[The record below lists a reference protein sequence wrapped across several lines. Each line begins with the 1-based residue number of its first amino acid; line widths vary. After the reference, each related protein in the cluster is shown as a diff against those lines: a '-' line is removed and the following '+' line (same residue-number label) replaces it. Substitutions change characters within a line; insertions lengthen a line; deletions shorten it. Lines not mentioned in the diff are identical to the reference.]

1 MKEILD
7 WTLITVP
14 NKHSDSVGEQIGQ
27 VQTSQEGARI
37 VLIYNKI
44 NKFSDTVFFTLVH
57 LLTTYHRV
65 VNQTQREVPYPCH
78 PLVMSVGR
86 VGQVFQRFAIYLD
99 TLSFKTKNFLTKEEN
114 SLKDY
119 LWFTYDK
126 SDKYD
131 LLWPQGNF
139 MD

>member
-27 VQTSQEGARI
+27 VQTSQEGACI
-37 VLIYNKI
+37 VLIYNKN
-44 NKFSDTVFFTLVH
+44 NKFSDTVFFPLVH
-57 LLTTYHRV
+57 LLTSQHRV

-78 PLVMSVGR
+78 HWLCR
-86 VGQVFQRFAIYLD
+86 QVGQGKYFRDLLLD

>member
-1 MKEILD
+1 M
-7 WTLITVP
+7 
-14 NKHSDSVGEQIGQ
+14 
-27 VQTSQEGARI
+27 
-37 VLIYNKI
+37 
-44 NKFSDTVFFTLVH
+44 
-57 LLTTYHRV
+57 

-86 VGQVFQRFAIYLD
+86 VGQVFQRFAIRYFVIHKQQLPQ
-99 TLSFKTKNFLTKEEN
+99 KKEEN

-131 LLWPQGNF
+131 LLWP
-139 MD
+139 

>member
-57 LLTTYHRV
+57 LLTTVASTEWLIRLNERFPTPVTHWLCR
-65 VNQTQREVPYPCH
+65 Q
-78 PLVMSVGR
+78 
-86 VGQVFQRFAIYLD
+86 VGQGKYFRDFLLD
-99 TLSFKTKNFLTKEEN
+99 TLSFKNKTFLTKEEN